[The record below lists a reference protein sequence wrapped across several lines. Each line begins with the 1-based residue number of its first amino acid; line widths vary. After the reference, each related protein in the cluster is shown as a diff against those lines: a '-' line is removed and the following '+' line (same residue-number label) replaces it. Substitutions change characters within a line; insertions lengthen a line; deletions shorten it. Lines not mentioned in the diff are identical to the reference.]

1 MKKLIAMVLT
11 LACFSVQAQK
21 WGKEFGV
28 NYVYANPVGGM
39 GHIIARGNGAAMNFG
54 LVKPDGRF
62 AFGVDMSVVE
72 YGRDKSR
79 QQYEME
85 DGSFAPMDIIVSNSF
100 VNVMA
105 YSRWYLAVKG
115 PVRPYLVGRLGY
127 SGFSTDLSIYDPDDR
142 DHCEPVDTDVLYSN
156 GTWVAGA
163 GAGAKFDMASVFRK
177 LQAGKF
183 YFETNFNF
191 TQGGQVRYMSE
202 DAEANHPHGNTPDS
216 DHVYAKFM
224 NTETLLVH
232 EHHVGHLFRSPVQMT
247 ELQVGFSMN
256 ISR

>member
-1 MKKLIAMVLT
+1 MKNLLFIVLT
-11 LACFSVQAQK
+11 LASFSVLAQK
-21 WGKEFGV
+21 WGKEFGIH
-28 NYVYANPVGGM
+28 YLYADPVGGM
-39 GHIIARGNGAAMNFG
+39 GRIIARGNGVAMNFG
-54 LVKPDGRF
+54 FVKPDNRF
-62 AFGVDMSVVE
+62 AFGVDVSFAE

-100 VNVMA
+100 VNIMA

-115 PVRPYLVGRLGY
+115 PVRPFLVGKLGY
-127 SGFSTDLSIYDPDDR
+127 SAFSTDLSIYDPDDA
-142 DHCEPVDTDVLYSN
+142 DHCEPVDSDVLYSD

-163 GAGAKFDMASVFRK
+163 GAGAKFDISTIFKKLRK
-177 LQAGKF
+177 DKF
-183 YFETNFNF
+183 YFETNINF

-202 DAEANHPHGNTPDS
+202 DAEANHPHSRIPDS
-216 DHVYAKFM
+216 DHVYAKFI

-247 ELQVGFSMN
+247 ELHFGFSMHL
-256 ISR
+256 